1 MNVLTVRKVT
11 PDDRGLLDEA
21 AKADPFHV
29 AAGLTGEHWSEG
41 NTLIYADLE
50 GVVLAVRTSN
60 VARLDGQ
67 FIEPGARSRNVL
79 LAAFWP
85 LMDALRKKGIEEV
98 IFNSNSV
105 AVVNFFK
112 RRFHFR
118 HLGGNTYSLRIK

>member
-1 MNVLTVRKVT
+1 MLTVRKVT